1 MMEKEV
7 EGLQGAYCQMTGI
20 WNSLKEHLKHEEAKR
35 MVDMIDEENEGLTQT
50 QKRQVQLIV
59 PK

>member
-1 MMEKEV
+1 
-7 EGLQGAYCQMTGI
+7 MTGI